1 MSYFDTFT
9 LSLLFIITE
18 MVIILMKMTYFDG
31 SMWMRVVFMTNI
43 CTNPRH
49 KSPGQKGIGV
59 SFWCRDRSKAQLAKS
74 KCPGQSAFNFIRKMS
89 YFMESTQYYKIIIN
103 MTKPLTQMLNVHIN
117 FIPRCPVIACYFEFY
132 NKSEWCLWV
141 STYSTCSFV
150 CSTAVQ
156 DGVHGM
162 MSHI

>member
-1 MSYFDTFT
+1 
-9 LSLLFIITE
+9 
-18 MVIILMKMTYFDG
+18 
-31 SMWMRVVFMTNI
+31 MRSISCV
-43 CTNPRH
+43 
-49 KSPGQKGIGV
+49 
-59 SFWCRDRSKAQLAKS
+59 
-74 KCPGQSAFNFIRKMS
+74 KCH
-89 YFMESTQYYKIIIN
+89 

-162 MSHI
+162 MSHINNELRTFDTDGLFSGLVTIVQLLIRYTFFFFYSLYNLSNDIKLHIFTDLESTSPFDNRPILYKTNIMLGGMLG